1 MSPEVRH
8 IRPGDGA
15 DAEGR
20 DVLLPQQRIKGD
32 VGGDGQL
39 PTDVVA
45 VDVSAGNSSSFYF
58 HTNLWQSSPSP
69 GSVVPFPTAL
79 NFHSPLYLYISPKI
93 IAVIPE

>member
-45 VDVSAGNSSSFYF
+45 VDVSAGIR
-58 HTNLWQSSPSP
+58 L
-69 GSVVPFPTAL
+69 G
-79 NFHSPLYLYISPKI
+79 
-93 IAVIPE
+93 IAQFLQRENPPPAGPWHP